1 MPTPILPISPV
12 AASDAAASAL
22 VLRPGAAIDATVVKL
37 LEANLVRIAIAG
49 LTLDVASEVP
59 LQAGQ
64 ALRFVVTPG
73 ADGLRLVI
81 AQPSGEA
88 SAAATTATTA
98 AAAAQAAARPPAVSP
113 VLSAVEM
120 QAVTAAATQ
129 AATRQGG
136 LSPLFADL
144 AAAPM
149 AALAP
154 AVRAAVAQVLTTRL
168 PGESRLDGAGLKA
181 AVGRSG
187 LFLEQHLATGSPPT
201 AGAPDMK
208 AALTVL
214 RHALTVAAEAA
225 GPPPAAAAQGVPVAP
240 AASRPPQA
248 LAAPPL
254 VPDGPDPASAQ
265 AGEGEGMSRALV
277 PIGAQPANPRPVA
290 VGTVLALV
298 RDALAGVP
306 ARLPA
311 VLPAAAPEAGA
322 VARSDL
328 PPPPY
333 RGAAPAA
340 QPMAQPTLAPDAS
353 AAAVVHRLL
362 AETDAALARQTL
374 LQVASLPGPDAVQ
387 PRADQQATRWLFEL
401 PVALPQGT
409 AVAQFEIFRDGARP
423 DEAEAQGGH
432 RIWRARFS
440 LDVEPAGPVHALVS
454 LSGGATS
461 VRMWAERPLTAA
473 RLRNDAPDLSRAL
486 REAALEPGDIVVGE
500 GAPPMP
506 AAPAGHFWDRAS

>member
-64 ALRFVVTPG
+64 SLRFVVTPG
-73 ADGLRLVI
+73 ADGLRFVI

-88 SAAATTATTA
+88 SAAAATASTAT
-98 AAAAQAAARPPAVSP
+98 AAAQAAARPPAVSP

-129 AATRQGG
+129 AATRQGS

-154 AVRAAVAQVLTTRL
+154 AVRTAVAQVLTARL
-168 PGESRLDGAGLKA
+168 PGESRIDGAGFKA
-181 AVGRSG
+181 AVARSG

-214 RHALTVAAEAA
+214 RHALAVAAEAA
-225 GPPPAAAAQGVPVAP
+225 GPPPAAAAQGGPVAP
-240 AASRPPQA
+240 ATARPPA

-254 VPDGPDPASAQ
+254 VPDGPGPAPAQ
-265 AGEGEGMSRALV
+265 TGEGEGASRALV
-277 PIGAQPANPRPVA
+277 PVAGQPANSRPVA
-290 VGTVLALV
+290 VGTMLALV

-311 VLPAAAPEAGA
+311 ALPAAAPEAGA

-333 RGAAPAA
+333 RGAAPTA
-340 QPMAQPTLAPDAS
+340 QPVAQPTLAPDAS
-353 AAAVVHRLL
+353 AATAVHRLL

-387 PRADQQATRWLFEL
+387 PRADQQATRWLFEV
-401 PVALPQGT
+401 PIALPQGT

-423 DEAEAQGGH
+423 DDGEAQGGH

-461 VRMWAERPLTAA
+461 VRIWAERPLTAA
-473 RLRNDAPDLSRAL
+473 RLRSDAPDLSRAL